1 MGKVSMAIP
10 SEMKAAVYTGESRV
24 EVQSIP
30 CPTLGRGEVL
40 IKVESCGICPT
51 DLKKVEYNLL
61 PPPRVFGHET
71 AGQIVAVAD
80 GVEGWEVGDRVV
92 VFHHIP
98 CGDCFYCQRRL
109 YAQCPVYK
117 KVGVTAGFEPAG
129 GGFSQYVRVMDWI
142 VRRGI
147 ERIPDEVPYDVATF
161 VEPLNTCLKAVVGCN
176 PQPDDVV
183 VILGQGPIGLLFTML
198 VERLGACVVA
208 TDMMETRLA
217 LSSRFGAQ
225 LAIKANDPGFA
236 GKVKDLSGGR
246 GADIVIVA
254 ASAPGI
260 IEQAVEC
267 SRPGAKIALFA
278 QTSNQEIIAVTGAD
292 LVVAERTLVG
302 YYSADVD
309 LQAESARLVFSGELP
324 LKELISHRFPLPDIH
339 EGIRQA
345 LHPDDKSLKIIVQ
358 PQRWSE

>member
-98 CGDCFYCQRRL
+98 CGECFYCQLRL

-147 ERIPDEVPYDVATF
+147 ERIPDDVPYDVATF

-208 TDMMETRLA
+208 TDMMEARLA

-278 QTSNQEIIAVTGAD
+278 QTSNQETIAVTGAD
-292 LVVAERTLVG
+292 LVVGERTLVG

>member
-1 MGKVSMAIP
+1 MAIP
-10 SEMKAAVYTGESRV
+10 SEMKAAVYTGESRI

-30 CPTLGRGEVL
+30 APTLKRGEVL
-40 IKVESCGICPT
+40 VKVDSCGICHT

-71 AGQIVAVAD
+71 AGQIAAVAD

-98 CGDCFYCQRRL
+98 CGECFYCQRRL

-142 VRRGI
+142 VRRGM
-147 ERIPDEVPYDVATF
+147 ERIPDEVPYEVATF
-161 VEPLNTCLKAVVGCN
+161 VEPLNTCLKAVVGCD
-176 PQPDDVV
+176 PRPDDVV

-198 VERLGACVVA
+198 VHRVGSCVVA
-208 TDMMETRLA
+208 TDMMESRLA
-217 LSSRFGAQ
+217 MARRCGAQ
-225 LAIKANDPGFA
+225 LAIRANAPDLA
-236 GKVKDLSGGR
+236 DKVKELTDAR

-260 IEQAVEC
+260 IDQAVAC
-267 SRPGAKIALFA
+267 SRPGAKIVLFA
-278 QTSNQEIIAVTGAD
+278 QTSNKEKISVTGAD

-324 LKELISHRFPLPDIH
+324 LNDLISDRFALTDIH
-339 EGIRQA
+339 KGIQQA

>member
-1 MGKVSMAIP
+1 MAIP
-10 SEMKAAVYTGESRV
+10 TEMKAAVYTGESRV
-24 EVQSIP
+24 EVQTIP
-30 CPTLGRGEVL
+30 CPELARGEVL
-40 IKVESCGICPT
+40 VKVDSCGICHT

-98 CGDCFYCQRRL
+98 CGECFYCQRRL

-142 VRRGI
+142 VRRGM
-147 ERIPDEVPYDVATF
+147 ERIPDNVSYDVATF
-161 VEPLNTCLKAVVGCN
+161 VEPLNTCLKAVHGCD
-176 PQPDDVV
+176 PRPDDVV
-183 VILGQGPIGLLFTML
+183 VILGQGPIGLIFTML
-198 VERLGACVVA
+198 VHRLGSCVVA

-217 LSSRFGAQ
+217 VSRRCGAQ
-225 LAIKANDPGFA
+225 LAIRANDPDLPA
-236 GKVKDLSGGR
+236 KVKELTGGR

-260 IEQAVEC
+260 VDQAVAC

-278 QTSNQEIIAVTGAD
+278 QTSNKELISVTGAD

-309 LQAESARLVFSGELP
+309 LQDESARLVFSGELP
-324 LKELISHRFPLPDIH
+324 LGELISHRFPLPDIH
-339 EGIRQA
+339 KGIQQA

>member
-98 CGDCFYCQRRL
+98 CGECFYCQRRL

-147 ERIPDEVPYDVATF
+147 ERIPDDVPYDVATF

>member
-1 MGKVSMAIP
+1 MAIP
-10 SEMKAAVYTGESRV
+10 TEMKAAVYTGESRV
-24 EVQSIP
+24 EVQTIP
-30 CPTLGRGEVL
+30 CPQLNRGEVL
-40 IKVESCGICPT
+40 VKVDSCGICHT

-61 PPPRVFGHET
+61 SPPRVFGHET

-98 CGDCFYCQRRL
+98 CGECFYCQRRL
-109 YAQCPVYK
+109 YAQCAVYK

-142 VRRGI
+142 VRRGM
-147 ERIPDEVPYDVATF
+147 ERIPDEVSYEVATF
-161 VEPLNTCLKAVVGCN
+161 VEPLNTCLKAVHGCD
-176 PQPDDVV
+176 PRPDDVV
-183 VILGQGPIGLLFTML
+183 VILGQGPIGLIFTML
-198 VERLGACVVA
+198 VHRLGCTVVS

-217 LSSRFGAQ
+217 ISRRCGAQ
-225 LAIKANDPGFA
+225 LALRADDPELA
-236 GKVKDLSGGR
+236 AKVKALTDGR
-246 GADIVIVA
+246 GADLVIVA

-260 IEQAVEC
+260 VDQAVAC

-278 QTSNQEIIAVTGAD
+278 QTSNKEIIRVTGAD

-324 LKELISHRFPLPDIH
+324 LGELISHRFPLPDIH
-339 EGIRQA
+339 KGIQQA